1 MTEIAGTLP
10 FASLRVRGAD
20 PSTALRAGCGVRL
33 YIKPLHEFDG
43 FPAIGNSI

>member
-10 FASLRVRGAD
+10 FASLGVRGAD
-20 PSTALRAGCGVRL
+20 EGVCP

-43 FPAIGNSI
+43 FPAFGNSI